1 MLGFELDLWDYITFL
16 SLAII
21 GLGVTVSVVLIGGLP
36 GRIAIAR
43 NHPDA
48 EAVKIMG
55 WAGFLVVVPWVQ
67 AFIWAF
73 KPTDIIDIRRLP
85 KEEAKAI
92 NEEIARLKGEPATAE
107 PSPAATAPKESAG
120 THQKEQAKVNNEQAN
135 PDSSPEPTAP
145 KGSTGDRQE

>member
-21 GLGVTVSVVLIGGLP
+21 GLGLTVAVVLIGGLP

-43 NHPDA
+43 KHPDA
-48 EAVKIMG
+48 EAVKVMG

-73 KPTDIIDIRRLP
+73 KPTDIIDIRRFP
-85 KEEAKAI
+85 KEEANAI
-92 NEEIARLKGEPATAE
+92 DKEIARLKGEQATPTSPTAAASPTPTPA
-107 PSPAATAPKESAG
+107 
-120 THQKEQAKVNNEQAN
+120 
-135 PDSSPEPTAP
+135 AP
-145 KGSTGDRQE
+145 KGSAGDRQE